1 MATLSYL
8 FLLTTN
14 RNRFMGRYHTMVITM
29 YRPSPQLPK
38 PSSESAQR
46 CFESAKYVLCLSH
59 AQVKRGSVDLTW
71 VFLLVIYMVLNTLLW
86 TISYPEVRAK
96 YPRDQAEELVEA
108 ALDIIRQCYE
118 RWPGS
123 SAASD
128 LYVVFAK
135 ACMQSY
141 DVKEDSPTTTEDSY
155 GNTMSTPRSRTGADS
170 PDSDST
176 TPGPPRG
183 PASPSPMLFKNASP
197 FGYDMGADKEE
208 MAPQHSFASPFPSHL
223 AFRSNS
229 IFHNPGTESNG
240 RRGSYFPPDFTH
252 TNDQATP
259 DNMDGA
265 APPPLSQNSFMPS
278 STTPVMRND
287 LPSPPDS
294 VAPSSS
300 TLSNRIL
307 SPALSPSAFQTT
319 HPDLTPTMAHATPNL
334 SSLQASPLP
343 PNLKY
348 EPSGFNSPQMKPP
361 PYIPNNSR
369 STFTLPTPPQPN
381 PYPRA
386 APPNPAFG
394 WSQSFA
400 PSSNFQTTNYWG
412 GESAASSLKPFG
424 LGLMTGID
432 DGHHPGGGGSFWGDD
447 QDGEL
452 ADFDMFSGMGFP
464 SQFQSPAQQQRMG
477 SLTHEQ
483 QLLLLG
489 ELEVRGKDEIDQ
501 FLSPRD
507 QVQGDVEMNW

>member
-1 MATLSYL
+1 
-8 FLLTTN
+8 
-14 RNRFMGRYHTMVITM
+14 MGRYHTMVITM

-86 TISYPEVRAK
+86 TISSYPEVRAK

-141 DVKEDSPTTTEDSY
+141 DVKEDSPTTTEDSFA
-155 GNTMSTPRSRTGADS
+155 NTMSTPRSRTGADS

-176 TPGPPRG
+176 TPGPSRSLE
-183 PASPSPMLFKNASP
+183 SPSPMLFKNASP
-197 FGYDMGADKEE
+197 FGYDMGAAKEE
-208 MAPQHSFASPFPSHL
+208 MAPQHTFGSPFQSHL

-229 IFHNPGTESNG
+229 IFHNPGTDSNG

-252 TNDQATP
+252 TNDQTAP
-259 DNMDGA
+259 GNMDGA
-265 APPPLSQNSFMPS
+265 ALSQSTFMPS

-300 TLSNRIL
+300 TPSNRIL
-307 SPALSPSAFQTT
+307 SPALSPSGFQTT
-319 HPDLTPTMAHATPNL
+319 HPDLTPTMAHATPDM

-348 EPSGFNSPQMKPP
+348 EHAGFHSPQMKPP
-361 PYIPNNSR
+361 PFIPNNSR
-369 STFTLPTPPQPN
+369 STSTLPTPPQPN

-400 PSSNFQTTNYWG
+400 PSFSFSNSPATNYWG
-412 GESAASSLKPFG
+412 GGGESASLKPFG
-424 LGLMTGID
+424 LGLTGVE
-432 DGHHPGGGGSFWGDD
+432 GGNPGIWGD

-452 ADFDMFSGMGFP
+452 ADFEMFSGMGFP
-464 SQFQSPAQQQRMG
+464 SQFQSPSQQQRMG

-489 ELEVRGKDEIDQ
+489 ELEVRGKDEIDN

-507 QVQGDVEMNW
+507 QAQGDVEMNW